1 MLPDFVKQTLRAL
14 RHRNYRL
21 FFSGQSLSL
30 IGTWMQQVA
39 LGWLVYRLTDSAF
52 LLGLVGFS
60 SQIPT
65 FILASF
71 AGVLAD
77 RYNKHKIINCHTN
90 TRNAS
95 GIYSGFSHIDQHNS
109 DLANSFTEF
118 IFRIDKCIRYANKTK
133 FCN

>member
-1 MLPDFVKQTLRAL
+1 MLPDFFKQTLRAL
-14 RHRNYRL
+14 RHKNYRL

-39 LGWLVYRLTDSAF
+39 LGWMVYRLTDSAF

-71 AGVLAD
+71 AGVLAA
-77 RYNKHKIINCHTN
+77 RYSKHKIKIATK
-90 TRNAS
+90 TLQMLQAP
-95 GIYSGFSHIDQHNS
+95 
-109 DLANSFTEF
+109 
-118 IFRIDKCIRYANKTK
+118 IF
-133 FCN
+133 

>member
-1 MLPDFVKQTLRAL
+1 MSSDFIKQTLRAL
-14 RHRNYRL
+14 RHKNYRL
-21 FFSGQSLSL
+21 FFTGQSLSL
-30 IGTWMQQVA
+30 VGTWMQSVA

-77 RYNKHKIINCHTN
+77 RYSKHKILIVTQ
-90 TRNAS
+90 TLAMTS
-95 GIYSGFSHIDQHNS
+95 GIHSCISNFDQHYS
-109 DLANSFTEF
+109 DMANTFAEF
-118 IFRIDKCIRYANKTK
+118 IFRIDKCI
-133 FCN
+133 